1 MVQNMILEMLKIVRL
16 DVQKISMSMDTAM
29 HSLGLDMTTN
39 ADSSQ
44 NAFHQEICAK
54 IVLGGLLYVQDQDL
68 PQKAQAH
75 QGQLQL
81 ELQLDNQ

>member
-75 QGQLQL
+75 QDQLQL
-81 ELQLDNQ
+81 ELQLDNP

>member
-54 IVLGGLLYVQDQDL
+54 IVLGGLLYVLDQDL
-68 PQKAQAH
+68 PQKAH
-75 QGQLQL
+75 QDQLQL
-81 ELQLDNQ
+81 ELQLDNP